1 MGAHRTFESNFS
13 TTGPFHIS
21 RCPQSLWFL
30 ESLDPIFLEDFLKRF
45 LEKEGVEGRSLLT
58 RRGAFAGWSPSLK
71 RVFDQN
77 SIKRVT
83 STSQLS
89 ILPCVLLLGL
99 TSTWICRSLFIRRAK
114 SLDLNLTL
122 R

>member
-1 MGAHRTFESNFS
+1 MAKPPDLLRTTPTHHILSLEGHMGAHRTFESNFS

-58 RRGAFAGWSPSLK
+58 RR
-71 RVFDQN
+71 VE
-77 SIKRVT
+77 SI
-83 STSQLS
+83 
-89 ILPCVLLLGL
+89 
-99 TSTWICRSLFIRRAK
+99 AEK
-114 SLDLNLTL
+114 SV
-122 R
+122 

>member
-1 MGAHRTFESNFS
+1 MLVPSSIALASQRGTWGHMGAHRTFESNFS

-58 RRGAFAGWSPSLK
+58 RR
-71 RVFDQN
+71 VE
-77 SIKRVT
+77 SI
-83 STSQLS
+83 
-89 ILPCVLLLGL
+89 
-99 TSTWICRSLFIRRAK
+99 AEK
-114 SLDLNLTL
+114 SV
-122 R
+122 